1 MVKKGAATSP
11 SNYRPARLLN
21 TMRKLFA
28 RVMAVR
34 LLDAAS
40 ENASWLFH
48 VVSSR
53 ARRPPRGQ
61 ARSVPQG
68 D

>member
-1 MVKKGAATSP
+1 
-11 SNYRPARLLN
+11 
-21 TMRKLFA
+21 
-28 RVMAVR
+28 MAGR

-40 ENASWLFH
+40 GNASWRFH
-48 VVSSR
+48 TVSSR

-68 D
+68 DVGCPLHVRCQVVGRPGHYKRG